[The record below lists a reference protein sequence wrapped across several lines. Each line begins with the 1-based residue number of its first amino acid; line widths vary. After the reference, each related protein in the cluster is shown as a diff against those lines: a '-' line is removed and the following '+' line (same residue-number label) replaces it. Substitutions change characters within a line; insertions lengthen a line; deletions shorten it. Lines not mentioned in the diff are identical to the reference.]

1 MKNLNQSYKAI
12 TEAYTQY
19 LQTLGFAAST
29 CYDYPRFVAEFLEYA
44 EQKAVCQID
53 HITIKTVWSYFT
65 HLERGKGKRTKQTF
79 STAHLNRIFGAIDK
93 FLEFLHQM
101 GLDTAPLPPHYLL
114 ERTRKKQLQ
123 VLTRGEVQSL
133 YNAVPLIFAW
143 MNLAQREARQMAAK
157 LMLDLC
163 YGCGLRRAEA
173 LNVKIS
179 DIDFDK
185 RIIHVRQG
193 KNYKDRFVPMSQKIY
208 ESVKTFAY
216 QYRRG
221 FNQIKQRAGYL
232 YPFGNGAIAEALQML
247 VEQSDDE
254 SLKEKNPSL
263 HTLRHSIATH
273 LLQNG
278 MTIENISRFLGH
290 SSLVSTQI
298 YTHIV
303 NEYGNEL

>member
-1 MKNLNQSYKAI
+1 MNPSYKAI

-19 LQTLGFAAST
+19 LQTLGFADTT
-29 CYDYPRFVAEFLEYA
+29 CYDFPRFVSEFLEYA
-44 EQKAVCQID
+44 EQRAICQID
-53 HITIKTVWSYFT
+53 HITTKTVWSYFSY
-65 HLERGKGKRTKQTF
+65 LERAKGKRTKQTF
-79 STAHLNRIFGAIDK
+79 SSSHLNRIFLAIDK
-93 FLEFLHQM
+93 FFEFLHQN
-101 GLDTAPLPPHYLL
+101 GLESAPLPLRYQVEH
-114 ERTRKKQLQ
+114 TRKKTLQ
-123 VLTRGEVQSL
+123 VLTRKEVQSL
-133 YNAVPLIFAW
+133 YDAVPLAYANARMNFAT
-143 MNLAQREARQMAAK
+143 REIRQMAAK
-157 LMLDLC
+157 LTLDLC

-173 LNVKIS
+173 LNVKVS

-193 KNYKDRFVPMSQKIY
+193 KNYKDRFVPMSQKVY
-208 ESVKTFAY
+208 EGVQTFAY
-216 QYRRG
+216 QYRRC
-221 FNQIKQRAGYL
+221 FNQIKQRVGYL
-232 YPFGNGAIAEALQML
+232 YPFSSGALVEALEIL
-247 VEQSDDE
+247 VEKSNDE
-254 SLKEKNPSL
+254 GLKEKNPSL